1 MNNNIVYIIMVENQY
16 KNCYVERV
24 YTSLETA
31 KNFLIENYNFW
42 VKEENKNLHDIKEIN
57 EVTTENLL
65 NSDFYVDLDRRGSS
79 LILFATPINEK
90 IEIV

>member
-1 MNNNIVYIIMVENQY
+1 MNNNTVYVIMVENQY

-24 YTSLETA
+24 YTSLEMA

-42 VKEENKNLHDIKEIN
+42 VKEEDKNPHDIKEIN
-57 EVTTENLL
+57 EITTENLL
-65 NSDFYVDLDRRGSS
+65 NSDFYVDLDRRASS
-79 LILFATPINEK
+79 LILFAMPINEK